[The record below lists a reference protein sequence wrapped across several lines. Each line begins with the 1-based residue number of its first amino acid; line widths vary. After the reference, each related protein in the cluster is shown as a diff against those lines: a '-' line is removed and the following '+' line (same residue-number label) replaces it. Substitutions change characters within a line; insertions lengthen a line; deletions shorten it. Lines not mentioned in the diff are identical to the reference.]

1 VPERRCP
8 GDAPFTERAARNSL
22 AGRASSAPG
31 ANPET
36 LYGLL
41 QTDAPI
47 APGNSGGPLVDA
59 ADQVIGMGT
68 AGASAGTT
76 GASPASPAARA
87 GIESGDVISAVNGQ
101 ATATTAA
108 LSNVIEA

>member
-1 VPERRCP
+1 
-8 GDAPFTERAARNSL
+8 
-22 AGRASSAPG
+22 
-31 ANPET
+31 
-36 LYGLL
+36 
-41 QTDAPI
+41 
-47 APGNSGGPLVDA
+47 
-59 ADQVIGMGT
+59 MGT
-68 AGASAGTT
+68 AGASAGTA